1 MQHKNRKLLFEAEW
15 AEQKSLSCVF
25 KVCFEKINIEEECY
39 VIFYLSIL
47 QWAVHL
53 FSLSHLYQH
62 IREKWEVKQ
71 ECCVDDYHKSWI
83 LLIILCVSVALLI
96 WALAHKKKIFLG
108 SNFPNYQKNS
118 LNFLFSVNT
127 KIYFSSMHCL
137 SQTFLI
143 WSIL

>member
-47 QWAVHL
+47 QRAVHL

-71 ECCVDDYHKSWI
+71 ECCADDCHKSWI

-96 WALAHKKKIFLG
+96 WALAHKKKYYWEAIFLIIK
-108 SNFPNYQKNS
+108 KNHWIYD
-118 LNFLFSVNT
+118 FLW
-127 KIYFSSMHCL
+127 ILRYI
-137 SQTFLI
+137 FLPCTVYHKHF
-143 WSIL
+143 

>member
-1 MQHKNRKLLFEAEW
+1 MKLLFEAEW

-47 QWAVHL
+47 QRAVHL
-53 FSLSHLYQH
+53 FSLSHLNQH
-62 IREKWEVKQ
+62 IREIWEMKQ
-71 ECCVDDYHKSWI
+71 ECCADDCHKSWI

-96 WALAHKKKIFLG
+96 WALAHKKNYSWEAIFLII
-108 SNFPNYQKNS
+108 KKKS
-118 LNFLFSVNT
+118 LNVWFSVNT
-127 KIYFSSMHCL
+127 KVSFSSMHCL

-143 WSIL
+143 WSVL